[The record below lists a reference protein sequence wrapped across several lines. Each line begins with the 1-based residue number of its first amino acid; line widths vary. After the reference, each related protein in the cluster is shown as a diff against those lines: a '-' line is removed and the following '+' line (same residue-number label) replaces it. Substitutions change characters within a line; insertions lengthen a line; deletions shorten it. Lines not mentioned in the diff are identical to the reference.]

1 MNLKNRLFGSSE
13 AKTKEMNMI
22 ESISV
27 SNFMDTKKL
36 MISTIAVMT
45 ILTMFTVPAFADT
58 KTRDN
63 TALEETVNADYEK
76 KLKAAEEAASSSIQE
91 AAVSSESSD
100 SSSNSTVK
108 AKASTI
114 AEGVS
119 STEGNTGE
127 TDDAALS
134 IPDAESV
141 AADVLDFA
149 AGEESLGDKVVQF
162 ASQFIGNP
170 YRYGGSSLTSGT
182 DCSGF
187 VMSVYG
193 NFGISL
199 PHSSSAMRSVGVAVG
214 SLYEAQPGD
223 IICYSGHV
231 GIYLG
236 EGRLLSALG
245 SRYGITINSATYK
258 RILAIRRLV

>member
-1 MNLKNRLFGSSE
+1 MNLKDRLFGSSE
-13 AKTKEMNMI
+13 AKTKEMNMV

-45 ILTMFTVPAFADT
+45 ILTMFTVPAFAENR
-58 KTRDN
+58 TRDN
-63 TALEETVNADYEK
+63 TALEETVNAEYEK
-76 KLKAAEEAASSSIQE
+76 KLKATEEAASSIQE
-91 AAVSSESSD
+91 AAVSSESTD
-100 SSSNSTVK
+100 SSSNSTLNEK
-108 AKASTI
+108 TSTI

-119 STEGNTGE
+119 STEANTGE

-141 AADVLDFA
+141 AAEALASVTEKD
-149 AGEESLGDKVVQF
+149 SLGDKVAQY

-170 YRYGGSSLTSGT
+170 YRYGGCSLTSGT

-187 VMSVYG
+187 VMSVYA

>member
-1 MNLKNRLFGSSE
+1 LNLKNRLFSDSGE
-13 AKTKEMNMI
+13 KTKEMNI
-22 ESISV
+22 VESISA

-36 MISTIAVMT
+36 MFSTIVVMT
-45 ILTMFTVPAFADT
+45 ILTLCTVPAFADT
-58 KTRDN
+58 RTRDN
-63 TALEETVNADYEK
+63 TALEETVNAEYEK
-76 KLKAAEEAASSSIQE
+76 KLKAAEEAASSIQE
-91 AAVSSESSD
+91 AAVSGESSD
-100 SSSNSTVK
+100 SGSNSTVK
-108 AKASTI
+108 EKTSTI
-114 AEGVS
+114 SEGVS

-134 IPDAESV
+134 ISDAESV
-141 AADVLDFA
+141 AAEVLSYS
-149 AGEESLGDKVVQF
+149 AGQSTLGEKVVQF

-187 VMSVYG
+187 VMSVFG

-199 PHSSSAMRSVGVAVG
+199 PHSSSAMRSVGMAVG
-214 SLYEAQPGD
+214 SLAEAQPGD
-223 IICYSGHV
+223 IICYPGHV